1 MTLASLGWGTWW
13 VILFLRRFAPD
24 LTIGLA
30 IPGAISTTFA
40 ILGFLVAVLTLR
52 AKRSWLFFAHIP
64 LMANASLFAMPWLAR
79 EMWPPGE

>member
-1 MTLASLGWGTWW
+1 M
-13 VILFLRRFAPD
+13 
-24 LTIGLA
+24 
-30 IPGAISTTFA
+30 
-40 ILGFLVAVLTLR
+40 AVLTLR